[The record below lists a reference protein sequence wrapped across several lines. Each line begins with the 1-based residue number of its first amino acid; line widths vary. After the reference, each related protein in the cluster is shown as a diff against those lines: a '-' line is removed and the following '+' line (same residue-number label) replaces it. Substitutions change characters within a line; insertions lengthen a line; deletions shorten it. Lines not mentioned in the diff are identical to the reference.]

1 MSIDSVSGLV
11 RIPIADPAGRKEG
24 LLSLNLP
31 RECFA
36 GSCAPSFYGT
46 DTVETAPRGEE
57 APVVPAPPAPA
68 PSPASPAA
76 STPGAES
83 PGQAIAP
90 DHPAPEPAADTPP
103 VAEPPAG
110 TTEGEAPQAEALPQG
125 RDLGYLLSDG
135 RSGIGVV
142 GRRVDRAPFSY
153 CRTVE

>member
-11 RIPIADPAGRKEG
+11 RIPIADPASRKEG

-36 GSCAPSFYGT
+36 GSCAPSFYGA
-46 DTVETAPRGEE
+46 DTVETAPRAEE
-57 APVVPAPPAPA
+57 APVVPAPPAP
-68 PSPASPAA
+68 PTGTAA
-76 STPGAES
+76 YTARTEPQ
-83 PGQAIAP
+83 GQAIAP
-90 DHPAPEPAADTPP
+90 DYPAPEPAADMPP
-103 VAEPPAG
+103 VAEPAAG

-135 RSGIGVV
+135 RSGVGVI